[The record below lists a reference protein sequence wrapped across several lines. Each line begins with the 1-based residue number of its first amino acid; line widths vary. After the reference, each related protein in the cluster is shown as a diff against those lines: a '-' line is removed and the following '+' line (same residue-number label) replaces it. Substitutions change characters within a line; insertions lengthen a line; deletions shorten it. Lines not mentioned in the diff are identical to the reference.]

1 LLLSLLCHRVS
12 TGTQSQS
19 IEQYPQPM
27 PQPPQPAWSAS
38 LLRRDLSARAQ
49 HLARTHDLLHEIS
62 PGSNPAVI
70 FGRDDHGRHGN
81 FHPASDTTICANPAW
96 LRRLAKPH
104 TASRRSRARKDWQWM
119 ELDSANSSDALLMN
133 IFCHPGVFNGHTL
146 APAVASLL
154 NVDPTAQPCFGIN
167 PGVPLK
173 TVRKTKRRTTQ
184 NPQTNLNQAS
194 EPQTS
199 NTADAPDL
207 ASEIWALEAPPTPSF
222 TTTSQT
228 LTDRTE
234 IDLQL
239 GNLFLEAKLTESNFQ
254 TAAPRLIERYRDLE
268 TVFDLTRLPRKLL
281 STPATHP
288 PAEDYSQIDPEFAN
302 SNEAPTLKV
311 VIPSEAQRAQ
321 PRNPRISPAP
331 PLLSIA
337 TQAPHT
343 TPNNPKS
350 TRTLIQGYQL
360 IRNVLAAYASD
371 AGFCVL
377 CDARRHDLIEIWY
390 RILSAVHSPT
400 FATRLKLLTWQE
412 LSTTLPHDL
421 QQFLEAKYGI
431 RST

>member
-1 LLLSLLCHRVS
+1 
-12 TGTQSQS
+12 
-19 IEQYPQPM
+19 M

-38 LLRRDLSARAQ
+38 LLRRDLSARAH
-49 HLARTHDLLHEIS
+49 HLARTQNLLHDIH
-62 PGSNPAVI
+62 PGSEPIVI

-81 FHPASDTTICANPAW
+81 FHPASDRAICANSAW

-119 ELDSANSSDALLMN
+119 ELDSASSSDALLMN

-146 APAVASLL
+146 APAVANLL
-154 NVDPTAQPCFGIN
+154 NVDPTAQPCFGIP

-184 NPQTNLNQAS
+184 NLQTNLNQNA
-194 EPQTS
+194 ELQPS
-199 NTADAPDL
+199 NTAGTP
-207 ASEIWALEAPPTPSF
+207 SPESGTWALEAPPT
-222 TTTSQT
+222 TTGQT

-281 STPATHP
+281 YTPASHP
-288 PAEDYSQIDPEFAN
+288 PAEDYSQLEDNPEIEFDPVT
-302 SNEAPTLKV
+302 NEAAVADVNV
-311 VIPSEAQRAQ
+311 VILSEAK
-321 PRNPRISPAP
+321 NPRISSKP
-331 PLLSIA
+331 PRTPIQAKATIA
-337 TQAPHT
+337 AQAVQNT
-343 TPNNPKS
+343 SS
-350 TRTLIQGYQL
+350 TRTLIHGYQL

-390 RILSAVHSPT
+390 GVLSAVHSPT

-431 RST
+431 VPTDCHNSGKASGVRG